1 MLEVDSMNVEVPNVD
16 EKPKLDVDLNVNSGL
31 NIVQNKKNTDI
42 YYITLP
48 KVDTIHDIEMWDV
61 KGNYDFSEKQTKNDT
76 PYLSVQHNLN
86 YHYNLKQALEN
97 FENDTKLNEL
107 VEHVKET
114 FLMKA
119 NEDHESEFYLTAE
132 ELNNMRYKSM
142 IYSNE
147 TVSKLYFSSIYKL
160 YKNET
165 EMNQNTY
172 QHIPRIYVGEE
183 PMFFD
188 NLSKFI
194 EFVENRTCSYK
205 LNVYFKLVF
214 NKRNLTL
221 QYNPYIYSMHF
232 PYEPY
237 YDTSVRQFNNYS
249 DETRLKILSDIIEEG
264 LSNVDSLTSGS
275 IPMIFFKNCI
285 FKMSNIDMRN
295 FTELFGKQFD
305 PKFYG
310 GKNTKYDPNSN
321 AKESL
326 NMIADDEIQQ
336 FVKNIETVLRSYG
349 PRIKETLLTLK
360 KEKKINIKL
369 QKKDDPDDLFKMP
382 ISTHREIVESTD
394 SEDEEIRYVEDGLTV
409 SIFNIKQSSSSE
421 ENSWVDVPA
430 RRVNYTIRSPY
441 IFLNKLWYN
450 NTDNCIQVQF
460 SFSKKLNIILHEN
473 KNMEVDNSL
482 QQLMEEFSK

>member
-1 MLEVDSMNVEVPNVD
+1 MLEVDSMNVDVANVD
-16 EKPKLDVDLNVNSGL
+16 SRSKLDIDLNVNSEL

-76 PYLSVQHNLN
+76 PYLSIQHNLN

-97 FENDTKLNEL
+97 FENDTRMNEL
-107 VEHVKET
+107 VENVKET

-119 NEDHESEFYLTAE
+119 NEDNESEFYLTAE
-132 ELNNMRYKSM
+132 ELNNIRYKSM
-142 IYSNE
+142 IYSNGN
-147 TVSKLYFSSIYKL
+147 VSKLYFSSIYKL
-160 YKNET
+160 FKNET
-165 EMNQNTY
+165 EMGQNTY

-188 NLSKFI
+188 NLSKFT

-205 LNVYFKLVF
+205 LNIYFKLVF
-214 NKRNLTL
+214 NKRNLTV
-221 QYNPYIYSMHF
+221 QYNPYIYSMYF

-237 YDTSVRQFNNYS
+237 FDTSVRQFNNYS

-264 LSNVDSLTSGS
+264 LSNIDSLTSGS

-295 FTELFGKQFD
+295 FTDLFGKQFH

-326 NMIADDEIQQ
+326 NIIADDEIQQ
-336 FVKNIETVLRSYG
+336 FVKNIETVLRSYAS
-349 PRIKETLLTLK
+349 RIKETLLTLK

-421 ENSWVDVPA
+421 ENSWLDVPA